1 MFKTLLLILALLLP
15 AAGQEIPLRFLP
27 GSEDGL
33 IQGHLFTV
41 PVRIGDYQT
50 EFILDTGIGV
60 DLISSKLAKKLG
72 VPATNVTLTGQ
83 RMSGQ
88 AVTIPLSWLPSLTM
102 GKYTQKFVT
111 VGVFDFDGFL
121 PKGPE
126 WDKIEG
132 FVSLNF
138 FRYQPFSID
147 YAHQC
152 LRLELGPGTPI
163 ELTLK
168 DEEGVSL
175 TAFANLDVNGTKA
188 LVEIDT
194 GSDSLILHNR
204 YLPPG
209 LTVKTVNGKDE
220 TDNRFTRRFGT
231 LPGFID
237 LNGFRREN
245 VRVMF
250 QDIIHD
256 GLIGHDFLKNY
267 LVSFDLAHSL
277 MRLQNPSSS
286 SPDGSRPDNAP

>member
-1 MFKTLLLILALLLP
+1 MKTLLLILLLVLP
-15 AAGQEIPLRFLP
+15 TAAQEIPLRFLP

-33 IQGHLFTV
+33 IEGHLFTV

-88 AVTIPLSWLPSLTM
+88 AVTIPLSYLPSLSLH
-102 GKYTQKFVT
+102 KYQQKFVT
-111 VGVFDFDGFL
+111 VGVLDFDGFI

-126 WDKIEG
+126 WDTIEG
-132 FVSLNF
+132 FLSLNF
-138 FRYQPFSID
+138 FRYQPFTID
-147 YAHQC
+147 YANRC
-152 LRLELGPGTPI
+152 LRLELCEGTPVD
-163 ELTLK
+163 LTLK

-175 TAFANLDVNGTKA
+175 TAFAQLNVNGTKA

-204 YLPPG
+204 YLPSG
-209 LTVKTVNGKDE
+209 LSVKTVTGQDE
-220 TDNRFTRRFGT
+220 TGHRFERRFGT

-256 GLIGHDFLKNY
+256 GLIGHDFLKKY

-277 MRLQNPSSS
+277 MHLRSPSSS
-286 SPDGSRPDNAP
+286 SPAGSRPGNAP